1 MNCKNCNATID
12 YNYLTA
18 CPQCDSVVEG
28 GNLPQAGPD
37 KKKSACCYYVGNIIY
52 VLATSAVGAYA
63 GAICLVFTAVVLSK
77 AFLPPPP
84 FPGAYCGWGNE
95 IGFFSVVIGAF
106 LGTVAGTVFTV
117 KRPILKR
124 WI

>member
-18 CPQCDSVVEG
+18 CPQCGSAVEG

-37 KKKSACCYYVGNIIY
+37 KKKSACFYYVGNIIY

-63 GAICLVFTAVVLSK
+63 GAIGLIFTAVALSK
-77 AFLPPPP
+77 VFLPPPP
-84 FPGAYCGWGNE
+84 YPGAYCALGNA
-95 IGFFSVVIGAF
+95 IGLFSIVTGAF
-106 LGTVAGTVFTV
+106 LGTVAGTVLTV

>member
-18 CPQCDSVVEG
+18 CPQCNSAVEG

-37 KKKSACCYYVGNIIY
+37 KKKSAWVYYVGNIVY
-52 VLATSAVGAYA
+52 VLTTSAVGAYA
-63 GAICLVFTAVVLSK
+63 GTIALVFTVGTLCK
-77 AFLPPPP
+77 AFLPAPPY
-84 FPGAYCGWGNE
+84 PGAYCALGNA
-95 IGFFSVVIGAF
+95 IGLVSIVTGAF
-106 LGTVAGTVFTV
+106 LGTVTGTVFTI
-117 KRPILKR
+117 KRPILQR